1 MLQELNVV
9 KSFKKLWCGEERE
22 MCFTRRLWTHRG
34 LELDRALYILS
45 YDVIMTSSM
54 WYDVSM

>member
-22 MCFTRRLWTHRG
+22 MCFTRRLSTHRE
-34 LELDRALYILS
+34 LELGKAPYILS

-54 WYDVSM
+54 WYDVTM